1 MLVRYEHS
9 SDEPDERLPSEI
21 FAFPSIALEIASI
34 LRENQTYHKRRVIL
48 ISSGPMNTPRRSRN
62 RAACRRCQRRK
73 IRCNGETPS
82 CGACIKANVPCVT
95 DGKQEVN
102 RT

>member
-1 MLVRYEHS
+1 MLVRYEGS
-9 SDEPDERLPSEI
+9 ADERMSGSHPRFSPSHQ
-21 FAFPSIALEIASI
+21 FALEVANI
-34 LRENQTYHKRRVIL
+34 LGEITYHKRRVIL

-62 RAACRRCQRRK
+62 RAACQRCQRRK

-82 CGACIKANVPCVT
+82 CGACIKANVPCVN